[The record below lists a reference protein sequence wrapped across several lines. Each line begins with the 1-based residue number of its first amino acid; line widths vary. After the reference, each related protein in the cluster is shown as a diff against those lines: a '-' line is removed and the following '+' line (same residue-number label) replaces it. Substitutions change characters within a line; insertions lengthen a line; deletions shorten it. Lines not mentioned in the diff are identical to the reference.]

1 VQGLSNIII
10 TLTIILSLVGPL
22 AIYSTMTKTGKSKS
36 MSDVVTVFTLI
47 FMFVLFVAPYA
58 RKGIVYALSYINI
71 TINLYI
77 AVPRVSM
84 MGCTTVNDVQT
95 RSAHFIDKYLFL
107 FIFTNL
113 FLDLVLLLTELTCCS
128 WWFPRIGGHYFWF
141 DVALFLS
148 TSRQ

>member
-1 VQGLSNIII
+1 M
-10 TLTIILSLVGPL
+10 

-77 AVPRVSM
+77 AVPRVFM

-113 FLDLVLLLTELTCCS
+113 FLDLVLLLTADML
-128 WWFPRIGGHYFWF
+128 
-141 DVALFLS
+141 
-148 TSRQ
+148 